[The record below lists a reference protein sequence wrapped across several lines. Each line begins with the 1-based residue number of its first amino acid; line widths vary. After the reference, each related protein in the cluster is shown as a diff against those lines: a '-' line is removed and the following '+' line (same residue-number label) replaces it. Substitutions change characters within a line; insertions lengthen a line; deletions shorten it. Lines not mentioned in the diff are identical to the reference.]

1 MEKTQKDALGE
12 SLNKTIRDSFYSAA
26 SATPGSVFPRLL
38 RMYQHHLAKLE
49 GGHRVNREKLIQEIL
64 APLGAFSAHLD
75 LSAQGLFAIGYYHQ
89 TRDFYTKREDTDAG

>member
-1 MEKTQKDALGE
+1 MQPGGPIARRSGPLRIGGISFE
-12 SLNKTIRDSFYSAA
+12 SRAA
-26 SATPGSVFPRLL
+26 C
-38 RMYQHHLAKLE
+38 
-49 GGHRVNREKLIQEIL
+49 VNREKLIQEIL